1 MREAQVRF
9 SLFLSFSPSPSSS
22 FATISPSPLLSSP
35 PTRAECMLLRK
46 EADTHLGELRKLQ
59 GLAGSSH
66 ERANSTEADARR
78 LKAAAAAETARL
90 TSRCAELDAVN
101 SMLRTQLDKAAESE
115 ANALKDVQRALDRA
129 EFDNTRLKDKVS
141 ELEAKNEVALGRLV
155 ALEKDYLTAQDGLHK
170 RDRAVREER
179 QRAELAM
186 QHAEEV
192 RRKLEQEADSLRAE
206 LHKERLQTSDVA
218 RQHRQEMEELKQD
231 VAERLPR
238 ITAAAVERLEAQF
251 AAKLESES
259 NSIKAR
265 YDASSERQRR
275 ELIEMQATQAEREAR
290 QRSMHADE
298 KAELERLKYHAQRL
312 QRRVDELEAENEE
325 SLRALRRRV
334 PVSLDDGTNPTSAP
348 LGFGRGSSSSNNPG
362 TGGPS
367 SSRVNM
373 SSYIAEQEDAM
384 AQQTVAVLQAQ
395 LGVMKTQLSMALEK
409 DYSARFTPSAA
420 GASNVFHFDC
430 SLPLDDLAS

>member
-1 MREAQVRF
+1 
-9 SLFLSFSPSPSSS
+9 
-22 FATISPSPLLSSP
+22 
-35 PTRAECMLLRK
+35 
-46 EADTHLGELRKLQ
+46 
-59 GLAGSSH
+59 
-66 ERANSTEADARR
+66 
-78 LKAAAAAETARL
+78 
-90 TSRCAELDAVN
+90 
-101 SMLRTQLDKAAESE
+101 
-115 ANALKDVQRALDRA
+115 
-129 EFDNTRLKDKVS
+129 
-141 ELEAKNEVALGRLV
+141 
-155 ALEKDYLTAQDGLHK
+155 
-170 RDRAVREER
+170 
-179 QRAELAM
+179 
-186 QHAEEV
+186 
-192 RRKLEQEADSLRAE
+192 
-206 LHKERLQTSDVA
+206 
-218 RQHRQEMEELKQD
+218 MEEMKQD

-238 ITAAAVERLEAQF
+238 ITAAAVDRLEAQF

-334 PVSLDDGTNPTSAP
+334 PVSLDDGTNPSSAP
-348 LGFGRGSSSSNNPG
+348 LGFGRGSGGNNNPG
-362 TGGPS
+362 ASS

-409 DYSARFTPSAA
+409 DYSARFTPSSA
-420 GASNVFHFDC
+420 GAFFLFS
-430 SLPLDDLAS
+430 SLVASG